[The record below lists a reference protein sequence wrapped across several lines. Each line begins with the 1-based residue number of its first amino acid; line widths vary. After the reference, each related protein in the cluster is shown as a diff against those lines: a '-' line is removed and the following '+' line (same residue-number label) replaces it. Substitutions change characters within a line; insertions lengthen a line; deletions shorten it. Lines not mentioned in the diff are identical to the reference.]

1 MTPPP
6 PRKAQNDGEP
16 RLTNPSTATTAAPQ
30 VSAPNPQPQAR
41 NPVHT
46 LDATPLATTARA
58 QTRAGEHP
66 QARMPVHA
74 GRDAAQAPPNAPPP
88 PPASRKRRSTSAA
101 ERGCCY
107 LNLMAGSTSRLDIS
121 LPDTPQEIER
131 DATALRRYAS
141 RETAA

>member
-46 LDATPLATTARA
+46 LDTTPLATTARA

-107 LNLMAGSTSRLDIS
+107 LNLNSVLTGSGSGSSIS
-121 LPDTPQEIER
+121 GDMPNV
-131 DATALRRYAS
+131 RYCCS
-141 RETAA
+141 CCQRQSPS